1 MQISELKILEAKG
14 NRAVKKLR
22 KTNFEKGL
30 PFMLNSKDL
39 PSNQCYLEY
48 ADGRI
53 VLVYVKSTDAR
64 DFTFIREL
72 SAPETQEIRTK
83 YQLL

>member
-14 NRAVKKLR
+14 NNAVKRLR
-22 KTNFEKGL
+22 KTNFERGL
-30 PFMLNSKDL
+30 PFMLNSKEL

-48 ADGRI
+48 PDGRI

-72 SAPETQEIRTK
+72 TLPETQAIRVK

>member
-14 NRAVKKLR
+14 NSAVKRLR
-22 KTNFEKGL
+22 KSNFEKGL

-48 ADGRI
+48 PDGRI

-64 DFTFIREL
+64 DFTFVREL
-72 SAPETQEIRTK
+72 TLPETQVIRMK
-83 YQLL
+83 YQLS

>member
-14 NRAVKKLR
+14 NNAVKRLR

-30 PFMLNSKDL
+30 PFMLNSRDL

-48 ADGRI
+48 PDGRI
-53 VLVYVKSTDAR
+53 VLVYVKSTDSR

-72 SAPETQEIRTK
+72 TVPETQLIRTK
-83 YQLL
+83 YQLI